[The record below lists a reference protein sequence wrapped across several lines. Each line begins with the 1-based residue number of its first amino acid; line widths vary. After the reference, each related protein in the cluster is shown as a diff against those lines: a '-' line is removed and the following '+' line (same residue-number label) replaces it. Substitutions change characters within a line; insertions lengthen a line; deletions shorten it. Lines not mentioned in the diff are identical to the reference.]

1 MESFGLK
8 GRGALRRLERRL
20 LRYKKLF
27 YKKLADVVFLHQPI
41 FFMHTIKSI
50 FRIISNKYFIAV
62 TVFAVL
68 MLFVDR
74 NDIFVQRQ
82 RKKQLDDLLASKKF
96 YEAEIEKTKKSLSG
110 LSDNSSSLE
119 KYAREN
125 YLMKKDNE
133 DIFIVDS
140 TTTGEKK

>member
-1 MESFGLK
+1 MK
-8 GRGALRRLERRL
+8 T
-20 LRYKKLF
+20 
-27 YKKLADVVFLHQPI
+27 V
-41 FFMHTIKSI
+41 TII
-50 FRIISNKYFIAV
+50 FRIVSNKYVIAI

-82 RKKQLDDLLASKKF
+82 RKKQLSELLASKKF
-96 YEAEIEKTKKSLSG
+96 YEGEIEKTKKSLSD
-110 LSDNSSSLE
+110 LSDNPATLE
-119 KYAREN
+119 KYARET

-140 TTTGEKK
+140 TTNDGEKK

>member
-1 MESFGLK
+1 M
-8 GRGALRRLERRL
+8 
-20 LRYKKLF
+20 RYKKLF